1 MMATE
6 MPAAPGRRHRLLMG
20 KADIAWRAKSADPV
34 ENDPQADY
42 VPDPIGTVSF
52 APPQI
57 VFRRHSQMLD
67 KEPHYWANA
76 AVFQHDDRDRPWF
89 RG

>member
-6 MPAAPGRRHRLLMG
+6 MPAAPRGSGIGCFWVKRTSLGGQNRLTRSKMTPS
-20 KADIAWRAKSADPV
+20 R
-34 ENDPQADY
+34 Y
-42 VPDPIGTVSF
+42 VPDPIGIVSF

-67 KEPHYWANA
+67 KEPHCWASA